1 MKNKRNFKSRRF
13 SYQKKLT
20 FIFTVMT
27 VSVMLILLLQLFGQ
41 QEKNDRETLYRTVQV
56 ENQKNAQALE
66 NVFESIQDLAAS
78 LVLNESV
85 YGSLYDLPYIKD
97 STDYE
102 ALTAR
107 QGLVKS
113 MLISKLATMREMEDM
128 YLYSVNGMS
137 VHVTRQYSDIVEDN
151 FWEQEW
157 YEQLSEAGDSLL
169 YFDEGEEPLLTICR
183 RVWEIRTAKLVG
195 YLEVNFDFT
204 KELQNILKETSLK
217 EGYGYCLLQ
226 GSTPVLTNT
235 PDGMK
240 GNEVFGSV
248 SWDGIVEIEMDK
260 KAYLVTASPIDGT
273 AFTLV
278 SGVDKQVLQDR
289 RRQQLLFYA
298 LVMAAGTGGAVGIS
312 IFAARGMS
320 KNIHRL
326 NKAMEEAETN
336 PRVQVQIR
344 SRDEIGMLG
353 DSFNRMIRK
362 LQATYENLLETEL
375 DLKEAQF
382 MALQAQINP
391 HFLYNTLETIDALS
405 VCERTDDIGKIVQA
419 LSECFRYAME
429 EKKSVPLREE
439 LQHVTQ
445 YLKIMFIRYENKF
458 AYRIEMDEEAAD
470 LQVPKIILQPLA
482 ENAIVHSILKQ
493 ERFGEI
499 TIRCACRE
507 KEICLEVTDN
517 GAGMDEEALCSL
529 RERLK
534 KNQTRFVLENS
545 GAPEE
550 SPKKRGHIGVSN
562 VDRRLRYFFGERY
575 HMEVESIAKEKT
587 VFRICIALTDIPPQT
602 VTGAE
607 SQREKENE

>member
-1 MKNKRNFKSRRF
+1 MKNKRNVKSCRF

-20 FIFTVMT
+20 FIFAVMT

-41 QEKNDRETLYRTVQV
+41 QEKNDTETLYRTVQV

-97 STDYE
+97 STDYASLE
-102 ALTAR
+102 AR

-128 YLYSVNGMS
+128 YLYSVNGMGI
-137 VHVTRQYSDIVEDN
+137 HVTRQYSNIVEDN
-151 FWEQEW
+151 FGEQKW
-157 YEQLSEAGDSLL
+157 YKQLSEAGDSLL

-204 KELQNILKETSLK
+204 KELRKILQETSLS

-226 GSTPVLTNT
+226 GNTPVLTNT
-235 PDGMK
+235 LDGLK
-240 GNEVFGSV
+240 GKEVFETV
-248 SWDGIVEIEMDK
+248 SSDGIMEIKVDK
-260 KAYLVTASPIDGT
+260 KEYLVTASPIEGT

-278 SGVDKQVLQDR
+278 SGVDKKVLQDR
-289 RRQQLLFYA
+289 RQRQLLFYA
-298 LVMAAGTGGAVGIS
+298 LVMALGTGAAVGIS
-312 IFAARGMS
+312 MFAARGMS

-336 PRVQVQIR
+336 PKVQVQIR
-344 SRDEIGMLG
+344 SHDEIGMLG

-439 LQHVTQ
+439 LQHVAQ
-445 YLKIMFIRYENKF
+445 YLKIMSIRYENKF
-458 AYRIEMDEEAAD
+458 AYRIEMDEAAD

-499 TIRCACRE
+499 TICCRYRGE
-507 KEICLEVTDN
+507 EICLEVTDN
-517 GAGMDEEALCSL
+517 GVGMDEEALRSL
-529 RERLK
+529 RESR
-534 KNQTRFVLENS
+534 N
-545 GAPEE
+545 
-550 SPKKRGHIGVSN
+550 KRGHIGVSN

-587 VFRICIALTDIPPQT
+587 VFRICIALTDREVRT
-602 VTGAE
+602 AAE
-607 SQREKENE
+607 AEDQREKENE

>member
-1 MKNKRNFKSRRF
+1 MKNKKIPKKHRF
-13 SYQKKLT
+13 PYQKKLT
-20 FIFTVMT
+20 LIFAVMT
-27 VSVMLILLLQLFGQ
+27 VSVMLVLLLQLFGQ
-41 QEKNDRETLYRTVQV
+41 QEKNATETLYRTVQV
-56 ENQKNAQALE
+56 ENQKNAQTLGSI
-66 NVFESIQDLAAS
+66 FESIQDLTAS

-85 YGSLYDLPYIKD
+85 YGSIYDLPYIKN

-102 ALTAR
+102 DLKAR

-113 MLISKLATMREMEDM
+113 MLISKLATMSEMEDM

-137 VHVTRQYSDIVEDN
+137 VHVTRQCSDIVEDN

-157 YEQLSEAGDSLL
+157 YEQLSTSGDSLL
-169 YFDEGEEPLLTICR
+169 YFNEGEDPLLTVCR

-204 KELQNILKETSLK
+204 RELQEILKETSLQ

-226 GSTPVLTNT
+226 ENEPVLTNT
-235 PDGMK
+235 LEGMK
-240 GNEVFGSV
+240 GKEVFGTV
-248 SWDGIVEIEMDK
+248 SCDGITEIEIDGK
-260 KAYLVTASPIDGT
+260 EYLVTASPIEGT
-273 AFTLV
+273 AFTLI
-278 SGVDKQVLQDR
+278 SGVDKRVLQDR
-289 RRQQLLFYA
+289 KKQQLIFYA

-312 IFAARGMS
+312 MFAARGMS

-336 PRVQVQIR
+336 PRVQVQIH
-344 SRDEIGMLG
+344 SHDEIGMLG
-353 DSFNRMIRK
+353 DSFNRMITK

-439 LQHVTQ
+439 LQHVTR
-445 YLKIMFIRYENKF
+445 YLKIMSIRYENKF
-458 AYRIEMDEEAAD
+458 SYHIEVDEKLSE

-482 ENAIVHSILKQ
+482 ENAIVHSILKL

-499 TIRCACRE
+499 TIRCEHRE

-517 GAGMDEEALCSL
+517 GAGMDEEALLSL

-534 KNQTRFVLENS
+534 ENQTHPVLENREE
-545 GAPEE
+545 PEKNQ
-550 SPKKRGHIGVSN
+550 KKRGHIGVSN
-562 VDRRLRYFFGERY
+562 VDRRLRYFFGEKY
-575 HMEVESIAKEKT
+575 HMEVESALEQKT
-587 VFRICIALTDIPPQT
+587 VFRICIALSDNRLF
-602 VTGAE
+602 VH
-607 SQREKENE
+607 

>member
-1 MKNKRNFKSRRF
+1 M
-13 SYQKKLT
+13 
-20 FIFTVMT
+20 
-27 VSVMLILLLQLFGQ
+27 
-41 QEKNDRETLYRTVQV
+41 
-56 ENQKNAQALE
+56 
-66 NVFESIQDLAAS
+66 
-78 LVLNESV
+78 
-85 YGSLYDLPYIKD
+85 
-97 STDYE
+97 
-102 ALTAR
+102 
-107 QGLVKS
+107 
-113 MLISKLATMREMEDM
+113 
-128 YLYSVNGMS
+128 
-137 VHVTRQYSDIVEDN
+137 TRQYSDIVEDD

-169 YFDEGEEPLLTICR
+169 YFDEGEKPLLTICR

-391 HFLYNTLETIDALS
+391 HFMYNTLETIDALS

-499 TIRCACRE
+499 TIRCACKE

-562 VDRRLRYFFGERY
+562 VDRRLRYFFGERIIWRWKVLRRKKPY
-575 HMEVESIAKEKT
+575 SASVL
-587 VFRICIALTDIPPQT
+587 R
-602 VTGAE
+602 
-607 SQREKENE
+607 